1 MPEACLDRT
10 DKHQSVEQKSNI
22 LWRMRLIYF
31 LMALLGLLIVGK
43 VTYIQIVEGE
53 YWKEQSRTAT
63 IRYQRIDAARGDIC
77 ADDGSLLATSIPIYE
92 IRMDLSPKV
101 TPDDLFYREIDSLAL
116 QLARLFGDRSAARY
130 RSNLVRARQNEER
143 YYLVKRHV
151 SWDQLAR
158 LRTFPLLRLGRFGG
172 GLIVIEQTRREMPY
186 KTLAAR
192 TIGYERE
199 GIYVGLE
206 GAYREYLEGIQGKRL
221 MQRISGGDW
230 KPINDQ
236 NEIHPKNGMD
246 LITTIN
252 VRLQDI
258 TEKALLS
265 QLQRFR
271 ADYGTAVV
279 MEVATGKVKAIANLS
294 LNDKTNTYEETYN
307 FAIGQSTE
315 PGSTFKLPVLMA
327 ALEDRLVSLDEYT
340 DTGDGKISYYG
351 RTMKDANDEGH
362 GIITVKEALELSSN
376 VGVSQVIYEAYKSN
390 PQRFVDRLK
399 SMHLHKPLDIEI
411 AGEGQPLIRDVGDP
425 GWSQLSLPW
434 MSIGYEVSLTPMQT
448 LTFYNAVANNGRMMK
463 PMFVSEV
470 RQSGRTM
477 QRFSPQVLN
486 RSIASTAT
494 IEQARQ
500 MLSGVVENGTARNIR
515 TDAYP
520 IAGKTGT
527 ALVAQKSG
535 GYRTASGTNYQASFV
550 GYFPADNP
558 VYSCIVLI
566 YNPKGWIV
574 TGSQVAAPV
583 FRNIADKIF
592 AAQLFV
598 PATYTHE
605 PAMAS
610 LPGFRNARLDD
621 VRTIYAEFNAPVRT
635 EAGTPWGRASVVADS
650 IEFSERTFVEN
661 LVPEVVGMGLKD
673 AMYVLENAGLRVR
686 FTGRGTVRRQSMRPG
701 TRIQPGNV
709 IYIELS

>member
-1 MPEACLDRT
+1 ME
-10 DKHQSVEQKSNI
+10 HKSDI

-31 LMALLGLLIVGK
+31 LMALLGFVIVGK
-43 VTYIQIVEGE
+43 VAYVQIVEGE

-92 IRMDLSPKV
+92 VRMDMSPKV
-101 TPDDLFYREIDSLAL
+101 TSDELFYREIDSLAL

-130 RSNLVRARQNEER
+130 RSDLVRARQNEER

-172 GLIVIEQTRREMPY
+172 GLIVIEQTRRKMPFR
-186 KTLAAR
+186 TLAAR

-206 GAYREYLEGIQGKRL
+206 GAYREYLEGVQGKRL
-221 MQRISGGDW
+221 VQRISGGDW

-246 LITTIN
+246 LVTTIN
-252 VRLQDI
+252 VRMQDI
-258 TEKALLS
+258 AEKTLLR
-265 QLQRFR
+265 QLQHFS
-271 ADYGTAVV
+271 ADFGTVVV
-279 MEVATGKVKAIANLS
+279 MEVSTGKVKAISNLS
-294 LNDKTNTYEETYN
+294 LNNNTNTYEETYN

-315 PGSTFKLPVLMA
+315 PGSTFKLPVMMA
-327 ALEDRLVSLDEYT
+327 ALEDRRFSLSDSV
-340 DTGDGKISYYG
+340 DTGDGKVTYYG
-351 RTMKDANDEGH
+351 RTMRDVNEEGH
-362 GIITVKEALELSSN
+362 GNITVQEAFERSSN
-376 VGVSQVIYEAYKSN
+376 VGVSKVIYEAYKSN

-399 SMHLHKPLDIEI
+399 RMHLHKPLDIEI
-411 AGEGQPLIRDVGDP
+411 AGEGQPLIRDVGDT
-425 GWSQLSLPW
+425 GWSKLSLPW
-434 MSIGYEVSLTPMQT
+434 MSIGYEVTLTPMQI
-448 LTFYNAVANNGRMMK
+448 LAFYNAVANNGRMMK

-470 RQSGRTM
+470 RQSGRTVK
-477 QRFSPQVLN
+477 RFEPEIAD
-486 RSIASTAT
+486 RSIASSST
-494 IEQARQ
+494 IEKARQ
-500 MLSGVVENGTARNIR
+500 MLSGAVENGTAKNIR

-527 ALVAQKSG
+527 ALVAQQTK

-566 YNPKGWIV
+566 YNPKGWII

-583 FRNIADKIF
+583 FRNIADQMF
-592 AAQLFV
+592 AAQMFM
-598 PATYTHE
+598 PETYTLE
-605 PAMAS
+605 PAMTS

-621 VRTIYAEFNAPVRT
+621 VRKIYAEFNAPIRN
-635 EAGTPWGRASVVADS
+635 EADTPWGRATIVADS
-650 IEFSERTFVEN
+650 VEFSERTFIEN

-686 FTGRGTVRRQSMRPG
+686 FTGRGVIRRQSMRPG
-701 TRIQPGNV
+701 TRIQPGNI